1 MMPASPFGQSSFWLV
16 TVLLDQDVANKRDD
30 LMELMAADGVQTRIA
45 FPALHNMPAFEKFP
59 RSSELKTS
67 QSIEERGLSLPNTP
81 LMSNGD
87 VEYIL
92 SCLETHLASLGSD
105 SAKYGER
112 VGR

>member
-16 TVLLDQDVANKRDD
+16 TLLLDEDVANKRDV
-30 LMELMAADGVQTRIA
+30 LMELMAADGIQTRIA
-45 FPALHNMPAFEKFP
+45 FPALHNMPAFENFP
-59 RSSELKTS
+59 RSTEFKVS

-81 LMSNGD
+81 MMSDGD

-92 SCLETHLASLGSD
+92 SCLKSHLTSLESD
-105 SAKYGER
+105 SSKYGAK